1 MSSLPMIL
9 LLLGGGP
16 AQQPDNLPDTK
27 TEAKEASATAMK
39 LTAEFVVTFDQSGK
53 KVRLE
58 RPAEPVLRWTNHLGR
73 RFYGDVYVWTH
84 EGRPEVVASVSTIFT
99 AKTSTYTEIHSLST
113 ERPILSRGGKVVWE
127 PNEPGVEFKPLP
139 SAPKPGPTA
148 TTRRLQL
155 RNLAAQFSV
164 VADYGIDKEQKE
176 ALRLLGTP
184 VYRYQSVGQGV
195 VDGALFA
202 FTKGTD
208 PDTFLM
214 IEARGK
220 KNDAEWQF
228 AFARFNGN
236 CVLRATLKDKEV
248 WHADRL
254 PTKMIVDPK
263 QPYFNFR

>member
-1 MSSLPMIL
+1 MIL